1 MVWSPSLRRVREAV
15 VNVSVFWGLHW
26 PNQPGS
32 TIGTRFFFFLT
43 ETWNSP
49 LRRRYRTVYQLP
61 EYYSVLVCDFPG
73 SAGDL
78 NSERTAGYDQPGGL
92 TRLLIPTIP
101 ICCLTLVQV
110 KFNLGPVYVSR

>member
-1 MVWSPSLRRVREAV
+1 MEPVSPARTRSRRKRLGFLGASLAESARIYDRYA
-15 VNVSVFWGLHW
+15 
-26 PNQPGS
+26 
-32 TIGTRFFFFLT
+32 FFFFLT